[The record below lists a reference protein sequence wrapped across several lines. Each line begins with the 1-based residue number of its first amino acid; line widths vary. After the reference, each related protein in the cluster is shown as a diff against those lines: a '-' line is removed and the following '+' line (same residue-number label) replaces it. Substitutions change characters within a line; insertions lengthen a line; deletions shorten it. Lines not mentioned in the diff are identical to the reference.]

1 MRIPGEILQTIKKI
15 VVVGGG
21 TAGWLAAAS
30 LARQLDI
37 KSDTSTTVTLIE
49 SPDTAPI
56 GVGEGTWPTMR
67 QTLRKLGI
75 DETDFIRECDASF
88 KQGTRFVNW
97 HQMNKDGTDASYYHS
112 FELPRGMWQ
121 TPPGAY
127 WQHLQA
133 DLKTP
138 YAEAISPQPSA
149 CQANLAPKTIN
160 TPAYEGILNYAYHL
174 DAGKFARMLCRYAT
188 QKLGVTHLRDHV
200 TEVTLAED
208 GYIQA
213 LRTRANGDIR
223 GDLFI
228 DCSGF
233 SSLLLDQT
241 YQIPFQSVSDTL
253 LVNSAVAMQVPYT
266 SSDAPIASPTLS
278 TAQKAGWIWDIGLQS
293 RRGTGHVYSDN
304 HTTAEEAELDLRRYI
319 QKTIEESLAKGYGK
333 LSGTHSAADFVAD
346 LDARHIKMRLGYREK
361 VMHKNCVAIGLS
373 AAFLEPL
380 EASAIFLIEASCNM
394 LAELFPR
401 NRAMLSALEDKY
413 NATFI
418 QRWQRVVDF
427 IKLHYMLSRR
437 RDSDFWLDNLQPES
451 VPESLQAQL
460 EFWQHYPPSRF
471 DMPSALEPF
480 VRESY
485 EFILYGMGYHT
496 QYAKGS
502 LPIPHLD
509 YARENFARIAQLRSE
524 VSQHLTGNRAL
535 LDQLREYRFASA

>member
-1 MRIPGEILQTIKKI
+1 MI
-15 VVVGGG
+15 VGGG

-30 LARQLDI
+30 LARHLDI
-37 KSDTSTTVTLIE
+37 QKDIHTTITLVE
-49 SPDTAPI
+49 SPDKSPI

-67 QTLRKLGI
+67 QTLRKIGI
-75 DETDFIRECDASF
+75 DETEFLRECDASF
-88 KQGTRFVNW
+88 KQGTHFVNW
-97 HQMNKDGTDASYYHS
+97 HQANSDDSDVSFYHS

-127 WQHLQA
+127 WQHLHA
-133 DLKTP
+133 ELGIA

-149 CQANLAPKTIN
+149 CQANLAPKTLS

-174 DAGKFARMLCRYAT
+174 DAGKFAGMLSRFAT
-188 QKLGVTHLRDHV
+188 RKLGVTHIKDHV
-200 TEVTLAED
+200 TDVIQAED
-208 GYIQA
+208 GYIRA
-213 LRTRANGDIR
+213 LNTRASGEIS

-241 YQIPFQSVSDTL
+241 YKIPFRTVSNTL

-266 SSDAPIASPTLS
+266 SSEAPIASPTLS

-304 HTTAEEAELDLRRYI
+304 HMSAEEAEFGLRRYI
-319 QKTIEESLAKGYGK
+319 QKTIQHSVDNGYGP
-333 LSGTHSAADFVAD
+333 LAGHRSAEAFVAD
-346 LDARHIKMRLGYREK
+346 LDARYIKMRLGYREK

-401 NRAMLSALEDKY
+401 NRAMLSALEKKY

-437 RDSDFWLDNLQPES
+437 RDSDFWLDNVQPQS
-451 VPESLQAQL
+451 VPDSLQEQL

-471 DMPSALEPF
+471 DLPSALEPF

-496 QYAKGS
+496 RYAQGD
-502 LPIPHLD
+502 LPLPHLD
-509 YARENFARIAQLRSE
+509 YARENFARIAQMRGE
-524 VSQHLTGNRAL
+524 VANHLTSNREL
-535 LDQLREYRFASA
+535 LNQIREYRFPTT

>member
-1 MRIPGEILQTIKKI
+1 MQTIKNI
-15 VVVGGG
+15 VIVGGG

-30 LARQLDI
+30 LARHLDI
-37 KSDTSTTVTLIE
+37 QNDAHTTITLVE
-49 SPDTAPI
+49 SPDTSPI

-67 QTLRKLGI
+67 QTLRKIGI
-75 DETDFIRECDASF
+75 DETDFLRECDASF

-97 HQMNKDGTDASYYHS
+97 HQVSSDHSDVSYYHS

-127 WQHLQA
+127 WQHLQSELGTA
-133 DLKTP
+133 
-138 YAEAISPQPSA
+138 YAEAISPQPAA
-149 CQANLAPKTIN
+149 CQANLAPKTLN

-174 DAGKFARMLCRYAT
+174 DAGKFAGMLSRYAT
-188 QKLGVTHLRDHV
+188 RKLGVTHIRDHV
-200 TEVTLAED
+200 THVLQTED
-208 GYIQA
+208 GYIRA
-213 LRTRANGDIR
+213 LGTRARGEIG

-241 YQIPFQSVSDTL
+241 YQIPFRSVSDTL

-304 HTTAEEAELDLRRYI
+304 HMSAEEAERGLRRYI
-319 QKTIEESLAKGYGK
+319 QKTIEHSLDNGHGP
-333 LSGTHSAADFVAD
+333 LSGDRSAADFVAD
-346 LDARHIKMRLGYREK
+346 LNARHIKMRLGYREK

-401 NRAMLSALEDKY
+401 NRAMLSALEQKY

-437 RDSDFWLDNLQPES
+437 RDSDFWLDNVQPES
-451 VPESLQAQL
+451 VPDSLQEQL

-471 DMPSALEPF
+471 DLPSALEPF

-496 QYAKGS
+496 QYAQGS
-502 LPIPHLD
+502 LPLPHLE
-509 YARENFARIAQLRSE
+509 YARDNFARIAQMRRE
-524 VSQHLTGNRAL
+524 VSSHLTSNRAL
-535 LDQLREYRFASA
+535 LNQIREHRFPTA